1 MKKIFKSICLIIFIL
16 VLVFIYFITT
26 SDNTIRSVKS
36 DKELLELY
44 DNNYNY
50 ENMSFIERLVMLPF
64 SIFYPDSHI
73 VYNTKGQYIDVI
85 EDAEMSGTV
94 SKNASSKDYSKTN
107 IQVENVDEA
116 DIIKTDGD
124 YIYSISES
132 KVIITNVND
141 PNNIIIETTIDDSGI
156 PNDLILYNN
165 KLVVIASNDNVNYY
179 KGNTLVKVYDITKK
193 GKPKLEKSFELYE
206 PYYTSRCIDGRLYV
220 FSSGMLRKE
229 KNKISRT
236 YKEDNEKKELDFNNI
251 KYISDNRN
259 NIQTLIGEINLNN
272 LDNNLRLSSYLM
284 NVSNAYISEESIYLL
299 NSNYNYDGYIDITK
313 LFGFKGVFGIFDDEY
328 DYSYEEKTK
337 IYKFDISKNGVKY
350 KTNTEVEGHTIN
362 QYSLDE
368 KDGNLRVALEGN
380 DGTRIEVLDKNL
392 KLLGKT
398 DSVAEDEKMYSSR
411 FIGDKAYFV
420 TYRNTDPLF
429 VIDLSD
435 SKNPKVMGELKV
447 PGYSTYLHPYDD
459 THLIGIGME
468 TQENIIRDSDG
479 KVISTGVSITGMK
492 MSLFDVSDINN
503 PKQIAKTTIGDR
515 RTVSAILSNPKALL
529 FSKEKNL
536 IAIPVNNYDED
547 FIVEDSEEVESEIE
561 SYVSYSKPN
570 ISEGYFVYN
579 IDLENG
585 FKLKGIINHEKTNN
599 DYYYYRS
606 SKLLRGLYIED
617 NLYTVSESAIKVNA
631 LEDLKEISSINIKK
645 GVN

>member
-44 DNNYNY
+44 ENNYNY

-132 KVIITNVND
+132 KVIITNVSD
-141 PNNIIIETTIDDSGI
+141 PNNIVIETTIEDGGI